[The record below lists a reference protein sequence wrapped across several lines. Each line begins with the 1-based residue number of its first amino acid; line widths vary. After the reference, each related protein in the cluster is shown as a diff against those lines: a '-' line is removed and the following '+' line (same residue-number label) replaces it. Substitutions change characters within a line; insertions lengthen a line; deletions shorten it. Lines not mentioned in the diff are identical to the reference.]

1 MLPDNF
7 DAKHQERIADFR
19 KQLEQCNK
27 SIAKFTHEY
36 EKIDMVNL
44 AIKTVE
50 VYLEPYQNLLAN
62 AIKMNNT
69 IYNSVKQ
76 YRSDVVALDKNSK
89 VVNDC
94 DEALDTLE
102 NFKGLFSAYDGIF
115 RNILEMLH
123 MHVGIDEDSQL
134 IHNYEHMD
142 QEELLDALDTL
153 AADLINFDEM
163 HPLIAK
169 KLGWI

>member
-7 DAKHQERIADFR
+7 EAKHQERIADFR

-27 SIAKFTHEY
+27 SIAEFTHEY

-89 VVNDC
+89 VVNDW
-94 DEALDTLE
+94 
-102 NFKGLFSAYDGIF
+102 IF
-115 RNILEMLH
+115 I
-123 MHVGIDEDSQL
+123 
-134 IHNYEHMD
+134 
-142 QEELLDALDTL
+142 
-153 AADLINFDEM
+153 
-163 HPLIAK
+163 
-169 KLGWI
+169 